1 MLENF
6 QLAVIVRVGGQTQ
19 LLQVPLHQALQDTLA
34 ASWYAQYEA
43 FVDGA
48 DEIDFNPGYA
58 PEEDERFSL
67 KDYAP
72 PDWLQNESS
81 QTVQALESIG
91 AHEDLME
98 SVKAIVAFAQNDLGE
113 ELVLFQNF
121 SRTHVIQPGRFLF
134 LQNNTYES
142 AQRPGL
148 RLDGKLSAV
157 YLASKNK
164 LLFHNFRT
172 TNTFLPL
179 SDFYEDASEEEI
191 MELLTH
197 NILAPVD
204 AAALAKDANQW
215 FSKRFAMLKES
226 KILDKYTAKEIK
238 AQSRGYEV
246 DIQIKGNKI
255 VFPSEK
261 GAAKRLLQFLN
272 EELFRGPI
280 TETLYETNSKKEAD

>member
-6 QLAVIVRVGGQTQ
+6 QLAAIVRKGGKTH
-19 LLQVPLHQALQDTLA
+19 LLKIPLHQDLQGVLA
-34 ASWYAQYEA
+34 ESWEAQYEA
-43 FVDGA
+43 FTENV
-48 DEIDFNPGYA
+48 EEVDFNPAYTT
-58 PEEDERFSL
+58 EESERFYL
-67 KDYAP
+67 EDYEP
-72 PDWLQNESS
+72 PDWLADQTS
-81 QTVQALESIG
+81 QTVHALDSIRD
-91 AHEDLME
+91 HEDLIE
-98 SVKAIVAFAQNDLGE
+98 SVRGIVGFARNDQGE

-134 LQNNTYES
+134 LKNDTYES
-142 AQRPGL
+142 AQRTGL

-157 YLASKNK
+157 YQPDQNR

-179 SDFYEDASEEEI
+179 SDFYEEASEEEI
-191 MELLTH
+191 MEVLSHDL
-197 NILAPVD
+197 LAPED
-204 AAALAKDANQW
+204 AEAMAESANQW

-226 KILDKYTAKEIK
+226 GILDQYTAKQIK
-238 AQSRGYEV
+238 AHSKGYEV

-255 VFPSEK
+255 VFPADR

-272 EELFRGPI
+272 EELFRGAI